1 MAGYVIWQSL
11 ILAMMELNP
20 ISSKSGEGFIDGEC
34 LLFAEIRHALRMMR
48 RTPLITTAVVLTVML
63 AIGANTTIFSVVNAV
78 LQRPLPFREPGALVQ
93 VAEKNDKLNLPTF
106 SSSILNFVFVAGA
119 ITIVSRIGRDWV

>member
-1 MAGYVIWQSL
+1 
-11 ILAMMELNP
+11 
-20 ISSKSGEGFIDGEC
+20 
-34 LLFAEIRHALRMMR
+34 MMR
-48 RTPLITTAVVLTVML
+48 RTPLITTAVVLTVIL

-78 LQRPLPFREPGALVQ
+78 LLRPLPFREPGALVQ

-106 SSSILNFVFVAGA
+106 SSSILNFNVVAGA

>member
-1 MAGYVIWQSL
+1 
-11 ILAMMELNP
+11 
-20 ISSKSGEGFIDGEC
+20 

-48 RTPLITTAVVLTVML
+48 RTPLITTAVVLTVLL

-78 LQRPLPFREPGALVQ
+78 LLRPLPFREPGALVQ

-106 SSSILNFVFVAGA
+106 SSSILNFV
-119 ITIVSRIGRDWV
+119 S